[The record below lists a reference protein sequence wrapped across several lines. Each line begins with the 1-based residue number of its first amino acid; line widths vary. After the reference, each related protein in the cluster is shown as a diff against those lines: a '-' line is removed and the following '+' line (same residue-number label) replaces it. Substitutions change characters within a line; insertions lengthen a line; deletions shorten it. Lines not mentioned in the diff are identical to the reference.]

1 MRKRA
6 LASEK
11 KMSKYWTLIK
21 STFTEFGKN
30 DIFTQAAALAYY
42 TIFSLPPVL
51 LVILYTTTLFYD
63 EQEVRSIIFNEIG
76 DLVGQAS
83 ANQLNTTVSQ
93 IGLFDQ
99 NWWAS
104 IVGVGTLLFTATT
117 VFVTIQNALNKIF
130 KVKPKPKGL
139 GILKMLKDRLLS
151 FAFLLGIAFVL
162 LVSLSVDAFISAF
175 GNYLSEKLPDISMV
189 IVTLASIVLP
199 FIMTVFL
206 FTMIFKYLPDIK
218 IEWKDTLVGA
228 TITAVLFSI
237 GKELIGYYIGNSNV
251 ANLYDTAGSIMV
263 IMIWVF
269 YASVIFLFGAVF
281 VYVYG
286 DKIASGIE
294 PSDYAVEV
302 IHKEIEM
309 KEENN
314 Y

>member
-1 MRKRA
+1 MKI
-6 LASEK
+6 
-11 KMSKYWTLIK
+11 YWQLIK
-21 STFTEFGKN
+21 ATFTEFGKN
-30 DIFTQAAALAYY
+30 DIFTKAAALAYY

-63 EQEVRSIIFNEIG
+63 EQEMRSIIFNEIG
-76 DLVGQAS
+76 DMVGQAS
-83 ANQLNTTVSQ
+83 ANQLNNTVNQ

-99 NWWAS
+99 KWWAS
-104 IVGVGTLLFTATT
+104 IVGIGTLLFTATT
-117 VFVTIQNALNKIF
+117 VFVTIQNSLNKIF
-130 KVKPKPKGL
+130 NVKPKPKGL

-162 LVSLSVDAFISAF
+162 LVSLSVDAFITAF
-175 GNYLSEKLPDISMV
+175 GNYLGEKLPEISMV
-189 IVTLASIVLP
+189 IVMLASLVLP
-199 FIMTVFL
+199 FLMTVFL

-218 IEWKDTLVGA
+218 IQWKDTLVGA
-228 TITAVLFSI
+228 TITAILFSI

-251 ANLYDTAGSIMV
+251 ANLYDTAGSVMV

-286 DKIASGIE
+286 ERFASGIE

-302 IHKEIEM
+302 IRKEVEVD
-309 KEENN
+309 EE
-314 Y
+314 